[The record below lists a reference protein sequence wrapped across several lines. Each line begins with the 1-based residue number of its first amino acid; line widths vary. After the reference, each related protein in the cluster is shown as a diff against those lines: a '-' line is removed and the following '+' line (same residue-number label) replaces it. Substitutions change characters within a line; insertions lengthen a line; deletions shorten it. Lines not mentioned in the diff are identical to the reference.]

1 MSIVWSKKGYF
12 LITSI
17 LTLGLL
23 LGSLAF
29 ALQKPVTIQVD
40 GNLIRSRVIFTGTV
54 GDVLDRNQVRLEA
67 VDSVEPSMD
76 TAVKKNMQII
86 VTRAFSV
93 EVTADGVTR
102 EIKTTPVTV
111 KEAIALAGFA
121 LGEKD
126 IVKTLP
132 ETMVVPEQEI
142 EVIRVTQKEITQDE
156 EMPYQV
162 EKTTDSTL
170 EKGLT
175 RTLKSGKNG
184 VARNTTLV
192 TYYNGQEAK
201 REIVKMETLVQPVNK
216 VIAMGDITS
225 VSRGGQRLD
234 FKEALFME
242 ATAYTYT
249 GSHTATGNNPA
260 VGMVAVDPTV
270 IPLGSKMYIEGYGY
284 AWAADTGGLVKGN
297 VIDVFLE
304 EHSQCVNWGRKTVKV
319 YILP

>member
-1 MSIVWSKKGYF
+1 MSIVWSKKGSF
-12 LITSI
+12 LIASI

-29 ALQKPVTIQVD
+29 ALQKPVTIEVD
-40 GNLIRSRVIFTGTV
+40 GNVVKSRVLFSGTV
-54 GDVLDRNQVRLEA
+54 GDVLDQNQIVLEGN
-67 VDSVEPSMD
+67 DLVEPSRD

-93 EVTADGVTR
+93 KVTADGVTQ
-102 EIKTTPVTV
+102 EIYTTPVTV
-111 KEAIALAGFA
+111 KEAVALAGFT

-132 ETMVVPEQEI
+132 EAMVAPDQEI
-142 EVIRVTQKEITQDE
+142 EVIRVTQQTTTQDE

-162 EKTTDSTL
+162 EKTTDATL

-184 VARNTTLV
+184 LARNTLLV

-201 REIVKMETLVQPVNK
+201 RDIIKIETLVQPVNK
-216 VIAMGDITS
+216 VVAMGSITS
-225 VSRGGQRLD
+225 VSRGGEHLD
-234 FKEALFME
+234 FTEARFMQ
-242 ATAYTYT
+242 ATAYTYS
-249 GSHTATGNNPA
+249 GFHTATGYNPA

-284 AWAADTGGLVKGN
+284 AWAADTGGAVKGDT
-297 VIDVFLE
+297 IDVFLE

>member
-1 MSIVWSKKGYF
+1 MSTVWSKKGSF
-12 LITSI
+12 LIASV

-29 ALQKPVTIQVD
+29 ALQKPVTIEVD
-40 GNLIRSRVIFTGTV
+40 GNVVKSRVLFSGTV
-54 GDVLDRNQVRLEA
+54 GDVLDQNQIMLEGN
-67 VDSVEPSMD
+67 DLVEPSRD

-93 EVTADGVTR
+93 KVTADGVTQ
-102 EIKTTPVTV
+102 EIYTTPVTV
-111 KEAIALAGFA
+111 KEAVALAGFT

-132 ETMVVPEQEI
+132 EAMVVPDQEI
-142 EVIRVTQKEITQDE
+142 EVIRVTQQTITQDE

-162 EKTTDSTL
+162 EKTTDATL

-184 VARNTTLV
+184 LARNTLLV

-201 REIVKMETLVQPVNK
+201 RDIIKIETMVQPVNK
-216 VIAMGDITS
+216 VVAMGSITS
-225 VSRGGQRLD
+225 VSRGGEHLD
-234 FKEALFME
+234 FTEARYMQ
-242 ATAYTYT
+242 ATAYTYS
-249 GSHTATGNNPA
+249 GFHTATGYNPA

-284 AWAADTGGLVKGN
+284 AWAADTGGAVKGDT
-297 VIDVFLE
+297 IDVFLE

-319 YILP
+319 YILH

>member
-1 MSIVWSKKGYF
+1 MSIVWSKKVSF
-12 LITSI
+12 LLASI

-29 ALQKPVTIQVD
+29 AIQKPVTITVD
-40 GNLIRSRVIFTGTV
+40 GRQITSRVVFSGTV
-54 GDVLDRNQVRLEA
+54 GDVLNQNQIVLEEN
-67 VDSVEPSMD
+67 DEVEPSRD
-76 TAVKKNMQII
+76 TPVKRNMQIV
-86 VTRAFSV
+86 VTRAFNV
-93 EVTADGVTR
+93 KVTADGDTR
-102 EIKTTPVTV
+102 EIYTTPVTV
-111 KEAIALAGFA
+111 KEAVALAGFT
-121 LGEKD
+121 LGEND

-132 ETMVVPEQEI
+132 ETLVVPGQEI
-142 EVIRVTQKEITQDE
+142 EVIRVTQKEVSADE

-175 RTLKSGKNG
+175 KTLKAGKNG
-184 VARNTTLV
+184 IVRNTYLV
-192 TYYNGQEAK
+192 TYYDGQEAK
-201 REIVKMETLVQPVNK
+201 RDIIKMETLVQPVNK
-216 VIAMGDITS
+216 VVAMGSITA
-225 VSRGGQRLD
+225 VSRGGER
-234 FKEALFME
+234 FEFTEARYMQ

-249 GSHTATGNNPA
+249 GSHTATGNSPA

-284 AWAADTGGLVKGN
+284 AWAADTGGAIKGN

-304 EHSQCVNWGRKTVKV
+304 DSSQCRKWGRKTIKV

>member
-1 MSIVWSKKGYF
+1 MSIVWSKKESF
-12 LITSI
+12 LIASV

-29 ALQKPVTIQVD
+29 ALQKPVTIEVD
-40 GNLIRSRVIFTGTV
+40 GNVVKSRVLFSGTV
-54 GDVLDRNQVRLEA
+54 GDVLDQNQIVLEGN
-67 VDSVEPSMD
+67 DSVEPSRD

-93 EVTADGVTR
+93 KVTADGLTR
-102 EIKTTPVTV
+102 EIYTTPITV
-111 KEAIALAGFA
+111 KEAVALAGFT

-132 ETMVVPEQEI
+132 EAMVVPEQEI
-142 EVIRVTQKEITQDE
+142 EVIRVTQQTITQDE

-162 EKTTDSTL
+162 EKTTDATL

-184 VARNTTLV
+184 LARNTLLV

-201 REIVKMETLVQPVNK
+201 RDIIKIETMVQPVNK
-216 VIAMGDITS
+216 VVAMGSITS
-225 VSRGGQRLD
+225 VSRGGEHLD
-234 FKEALFME
+234 FTEARYMQ
-242 ATAYTYT
+242 ATAYTYS
-249 GSHTATGNNPA
+249 GFRTATGNNPA

-284 AWAADTGGLVKGN
+284 AWAADTGGAVKGN

-304 EHSQCVNWGRKTVKV
+304 DHSQCVNWGRKTVKV